1 MDTEKLKQIKIG
13 HPFRYGPYMIDRY
26 MAGNGLGWIVQA
38 PGIMSFLLRRTVI
51 CFPVAFNLESISG
64 KVDPVVPHGCYVMA
78 R

>member
-1 MDTEKLKQIKIG
+1 MKPDLSCLFMLYLYVTYLFAEV
-13 HPFRYGPYMIDRY
+13 
-26 MAGNGLGWIVQA
+26 IVLLA
-38 PGIMSFLLRRTVI
+38 IMSFLLRRTVI